1 MKFISALIEQ
11 HLERYD
17 KLAISDIYKLLH
29 QAALGS
35 SHATDSKE
43 NILASLE
50 KEVSTLKD
58 GAEEPLVDPIS
69 PDGKLAR
76 IHLRPYTASNYSLS
90 ALSDAF
96 HKTANEHQGSLHKL
110 EKFCAC
116 FVELS
121 VTGYAQL
128 SHRDVAA
135 FIEKIKIDS
144 YPTVRHSETFR
155 LASQPAYRII
165 HLDFLKLG

>member
-11 HLERYD
+11 HLERYE

-29 QAALGS
+29 QVALGS

-43 NILASLE
+43 NIHALLE
-50 KEVSTLKD
+50 KEVSMLED
-58 GAEEPLVDPIS
+58 GPNEPLVDPIS

-76 IHLRPYTASNYSLS
+76 IHLRPYIASNYSLS
-90 ALSDAF
+90 ALSNAF
-96 HKTANEHQGSLHKL
+96 HKTANEHQGSTDKL
-110 EKFCAC
+110 EKFCDC

-121 VTGYAQL
+121 ATGYPQL
-128 SHRDVAA
+128 SYRDIAA
-135 FIEKIKIDS
+135 FIKKVKIDA

-155 LASQPAYRII
+155 LAHQPAYRII
-165 HLDFLKLG
+165 HLDFLELD